1 MFFVVWFH
9 AFGVCGGE
17 LGEGLFPVGG
27 DPALDEPAL
36 AFVAPALVR
45 LLPLPCAFVLDVADR
60 EPQELDGCLVVGELA
75 AVAADLPELV
85 VQRFDAVGRVDHAPQ
100 HGREPQER
108 REPVPRPLPRGR
120 HRWVPAAKPALPELV
135 ERLARLLLVD
145 SAVHLLELPA
155 HGLAVVVV
163 DEPVGGADRM
173 HHAGLRHRLRPC
185 GLDGLGQALQPV
197 AAHDRHV
204 RNAPVGHLRAHVR
217 PERGSLRIPD
227 PDARHVPEPLHVDA
241 DRAVHGLHT
250 TLPPSP
256 TFTRI
261 ASRHMTG

>member
-1 MFFVVWFH
+1 MNRSH
-9 AFGVCGGE
+9 ARSHVAATDGYRRPSPLC
-17 LGEGLFPVGG
+17 LNSSS
-27 DPALDEPAL
+27 ALRACSSLTAPYTSLSFLHTAL
-36 AFVAPALVR
+36 RSWSLTNR
-45 LLPLPCAFVLDVADR
+45 
-60 EPQELDGCLVVGELA
+60 LA
-75 AVAADLPELV
+75 A
-85 VQRFDAVGRVDHAPQ
+85 
-100 HGREPQER
+100 
-108 REPVPRPLPRGR
+108 
-120 HRWVPAAKPALPELV
+120 
-135 ERLARLLLVD
+135 
-145 SAVHLLELPA
+145 
-155 HGLAVVVV
+155 
-163 DEPVGGADRM
+163 ADRM

-185 GLDGLGQALQPV
+185 GLDGLGQALEPV

>member
-1 MFFVVWFH
+1 M
-9 AFGVCGGE
+9 
-17 LGEGLFPVGG
+17 GEGLFPVGG

-227 PDARHVPEPLHVDA
+227 PDARHMPEPFHVDA